1 MTDQTPIY
9 KINEVLN
16 YLHIKNP
23 VLLGKG
29 GEGWIYVYGNDAI
42 KIYPRNSDK
51 QYLQN
56 IQAFQ
61 GILTKQQFSF
71 DIPQIYEIGE
81 IHGIFFTVEKRLHG
95 TQMDKKIIGLG
106 KIDRQKLYRN
116 YYKAIR
122 QVNAV
127 SFQNL
132 PYGQII
138 KTSESITSDVWT
150 DFLIR
155 ILELKMEKIQESTR
169 RSISDFDS
177 KIVLFKILIKQN
189 LASTQKNLVHCDYFI
204 NNVLVKDDL
213 TISAIL
219 DFSVHAAVGDPRLD
233 IAGVLTWNEIDP
245 NINQEDYYFLYE
257 IVKNDY
263 GKDFQIYA
271 DLYLLFSSFYFADMD
286 DPSFSVKN
294 LNNDRI
300 WSKYK

>member
-1 MTDQTPIY
+1 
-9 KINEVLN
+9 
-16 YLHIKNP
+16 
-23 VLLGKG
+23 
-29 GEGWIYVYGNDAI
+29 
-42 KIYPRNSDK
+42 
-51 QYLQN
+51 
-56 IQAFQ
+56 
-61 GILTKQQFSF
+61 
-71 DIPQIYEIGE
+71 
-81 IHGIFFTVEKRLHG
+81 
-95 TQMDKKIIGLG
+95 MDKKIIGLG